1 MVKKLEIDHNE
12 KGEIVSP
19 SYVDIVS
26 KINEI
31 IEIISIEK
39 VDKKIYVNFKINYAE
54 CGIWTRDLQLGK
66 LTSCQSGLTPHNS
79 SFEISII

>member
-31 IEIISIEK
+31 IELYSLIG
-39 VDKKIYVNFKINYAE
+39 NFFHGRE
-54 CGIWTRDLQLGK
+54 MPRM
-66 LTSCQSGLTPHNS
+66 
-79 SFEISII
+79 

>member
-1 MVKKLEIDHNE
+1 MVKKLEIGHNE

-31 IEIISIEK
+31 IEIISI
-39 VDKKIYVNFKINYAE
+39 KKTDDRELI
-54 CGIWTRDLQLGK
+54 
-66 LTSCQSGLTPHNS
+66 
-79 SFEISII
+79 

>member
-31 IEIISIEK
+31 IDVISI
-39 VDKKIYVNFKINYAE
+39 KKTDDRELI
-54 CGIWTRDLQLGK
+54 
-66 LTSCQSGLTPHNS
+66 
-79 SFEISII
+79 

>member
-19 SYVDIVS
+19 TYIEMAS

-31 IEIISIEK
+31 IEILSIGK
-39 VDKKIYVNFKINYAE
+39 VDDK
-54 CGIWTRDLQLGK
+54 DLR
-66 LTSCQSGLTPHNS
+66 
-79 SFEISII
+79 

>member
-12 KGEIVSP
+12 KGEIISP

-31 IEIISIEK
+31 IEVISIK
-39 VDKKIYVNFKINYAE
+39 KTDDKKLV
-54 CGIWTRDLQLGK
+54 
-66 LTSCQSGLTPHNS
+66 
-79 SFEISII
+79 

>member
-1 MVKKLEIDHNE
+1 MVKKLAIDHNE

-31 IEIISIEK
+31 IEIISI
-39 VDKKIYVNFKINYAE
+39 KKTDDRELI
-54 CGIWTRDLQLGK
+54 
-66 LTSCQSGLTPHNS
+66 
-79 SFEISII
+79 

>member
-1 MVKKLEIDHNE
+1 MVKKLIIDHNE

-31 IEIISIEK
+31 IDVISI
-39 VDKKIYVNFKINYAE
+39 KKTNDSELI
-54 CGIWTRDLQLGK
+54 
-66 LTSCQSGLTPHNS
+66 
-79 SFEISII
+79 

>member
-1 MVKKLEIDHNE
+1 MVKKLEIDHIE

-31 IEIISIEK
+31 IEIISIK
-39 VDKKIYVNFKINYAE
+39 KTDDKELV
-54 CGIWTRDLQLGK
+54 
-66 LTSCQSGLTPHNS
+66 
-79 SFEISII
+79 

>member
-1 MVKKLEIDHNE
+1 MVKKLEIDHTE

-31 IEIISIEK
+31 IEVISIK
-39 VDKKIYVNFKINYAE
+39 KTDDKELV
-54 CGIWTRDLQLGK
+54 
-66 LTSCQSGLTPHNS
+66 
-79 SFEISII
+79 